1 MENKKI
7 IIASL
12 LLVLSSVSYGQSN
25 ARWVRTLPT
34 PQISIGFGSSKPS
47 STAKDNA
54 FLVNSPALNAD
65 VYLPFLA
72 LASRKGSNAE
82 WSKMSI
88 GGNLGGTY
96 NFSGSGEPTKALPNG
111 FALTG
116 QTANIIAYKG
126 GHLRQSGF
134 RMGGGPQ
141 INFNLSPHFIISAV
155 LSGEYFRMTQSA
167 LSTVQTTQYNG
178 QSYEF
183 ILNQMPETKTSGFAI
198 TPKLRMQY
206 VLGNGL
212 GFFVESAYTT
222 GPTIETQ
229 STILVPDGI
238 PKNGTYD
245 ISQVQNG
252 QQKREIA
259 KSSYRTVSFT
269 GGLRYNVGCTFCGHN
284 HKNRYCRIGKASDK

>member
-1 MENKKI
+1 MKNTKI

-12 LLVLSSVSYGQSN
+12 LLVFSSVSYGQSN
-25 ARWVRTLPT
+25 ARWVPCLPT
-34 PQISIGFGSSKPS
+34 PQISIGYGSSMPS

-65 VYLPFLA
+65 VYLPL
-72 LASRKGSNAE
+72 LASRKGWDGG

-88 GGNLGGTY
+88 GANLGGTY
-96 NFSGSGEPTKALPNG
+96 NFSGSGDPTTALPNG
-111 FALTG
+111 FAVTG
-116 QTANIIAYKG
+116 QTASNIAYKG
-126 GHLRQSGF
+126 GDLRQLGF

-141 INFNLSPHFIISAV
+141 INFNLSPNFTISPM
-155 LSGEYFRMTQSA
+155 LLGEYFSMTQSA

-183 ILNQMPETKTSGFAI
+183 ILKQMPETITSGFAI

-212 GFFVESAYTT
+212 GFFVEGAYTT

-229 STILVPDGI
+229 STKLIPDGN
-238 PKNGTYD
+238 PKNETYN

-252 QQKREIA
+252 IQQKGEIVKTPYSA
-259 KSSYRTVSFT
+259 MRFG
-269 GGLRYNVGCTFCGHN
+269 GGLSFNFGCKFCGHN
-284 HKNRYCRIGKASDK
+284 HRNRACRIGEAK